1 MGQKV
6 HPIGFRVG
14 VSRTWDSIWYADKE
28 NYTVWLHEDIQIRK
42 HLKKE
47 LKEAGISQVQI
58 ARKGNDDIYIT
69 IYAAKPGMIHSA
81 GSKDRLKKIKNSLK
95 KVTER
100 DVKITTTEI
109 SKQEKDAQ
117 LVAEGIANQLERRV
131 SFRRAMKRAIQQA
144 QRAGIGGIKVSCAGR
159 LGGADMSR
167 TEWFREGR
175 VPLHTLRANVDY
187 GFAEALTTYGITGV
201 KVWIYQGDVD

>member
-14 VSRTWDSIWYADKE
+14 VSRSWDSIWYADKD
-28 NYTVWLHEDIQIRK
+28 NYAAWLHEDIKIRK

-47 LKEAGISQVQI
+47 LKEAGVSQIQI
-58 ARKGNDDIYIT
+58 ARKGYEDIFIT
-69 IYAAKPGMIHSA
+69 IFAAKPGMIHSA
-81 GSKDRLKKIKNSLK
+81 GSKDRLKKIKASLK
-95 KVTER
+95 K
-100 DVKITTTEI
+100 ITSREVRINTTEI
-109 SKQEKDAQ
+109 PKQEKDAQ
-117 LVAEGIANQLERRV
+117 LVAEGIASQLVRRV

-144 QRAGIGGIKVSCAGR
+144 QRAGVGGIKVSCAGR

-175 VPLHTLRANVDY
+175 VPLHTLRAHVDY

-201 KVWIYQGDVD
+201 KVWIYHGDVD